1 MKSQLPVS
9 KSVKHCLDFS
19 YVFSAPLHEETCFQ
33 QAGSSAVEGTS
44 QAVLESS
51 EQRMVPASLSLFLK
65 SEKLREKDP
74 STGPSV
80 IFDLF
85 PQFTGLGHTSQ
96 ITEGPYSGPSPIQN
110 SIPIL
115 YMR

>member
-1 MKSQLPVS
+1 MYFQLPYM
-9 KSVKHCLDFS
+9 KKP
-19 YVFSAPLHEETCFQ
+19 VFSKQDVLLLKVPARLYWNLL
-33 QAGSSAVEGTS
+33 TS
-44 QAVLESS
+44 GMVL
-51 EQRMVPASLSLFLK
+51 ASLSLFLK
-65 SEKLREKDP
+65 SEKLPEKDP

-80 IFDLF
+80 IFDVF
-85 PQFTGLGHTSQ
+85 PQITGLGHTSQ